1 MTRRT
6 FMRTPI
12 VTLVALS
19 FLFASGVAGGTAR
32 AAPTFTTPLT
42 ITNPYH
48 PFTPAAVKVFSGRKD
63 GKASVIVDLY
73 LEATRTFQVGAASV
87 DTHVLQETEFAGG
100 RLVEISHNFFA
111 QADDGNVYYFGEL
124 VDTYTNGT
132 VSGHE
137 GSWLV
142 GGPTDPGDPAI
153 TANAPV
159 PTVFM
164 VASPKVGDTFKPED
178 LFPTV
183 DETVTVKGV
192 ALKVGTPAGKFSN
205 SIRVEET
212 TQLEDPPET
221 KWYTRG
227 VGVIKGRTKGESFGL
242 VASTLAAQ

>member
-1 MTRRT
+1 
-6 FMRTPI
+6 MRTPI
-12 VTLVALS
+12 AVVLPLSCLLVMR
-19 FLFASGVAGGTAR
+19 FAGGAEG
-32 AAPTFTTPLT
+32 AMPVFTTPPA
-42 ITNPYH
+42 ISNPYH
-48 PFTPAAVKVFSGRKD
+48 PFTPDAVKVFHGKKD

-73 LEATRTFQVGAASV
+73 LETTRAFQLDATSV
-87 DTHVLQETEFAGG
+87 ATHVLQETEFAGG
-100 RLVEISHNFFA
+100 QLVEISHNFFA

-124 VDTYTNGT
+124 VDTYDNGA

-153 TANAPV
+153 TANAPA

-183 DETVTVKGV
+183 DETVTVKAVG
-192 ALKVGTPAGKFSN
+192 LKVGTPAGKFSN

-227 VGVIKGRTKGESFGL
+227 VGVIKGRTKGEAFGL